1 MPSPPEWLQEL
12 ADAVALQ
19 MTPADVLAPVG
30 CHFCL
35 VDGTWEISLFAA
47 GTQIVGGKKDG
58 VVRASRFSVDL
69 QSLLKLFSEI
79 ESLSW
84 QALRLSADDELG
96 PHISL
101 AGTHAGNRVWL
112 RILAWAP
119 KRFAPGRRAVGYEH
133 AWEEIW

>member
-69 QSLLKLFSEI
+69 QSLVKHFSEI
-79 ESLSW
+79 ESFSW
-84 QALRLSADDELG
+84 QALRLSADDEEFFDQVEYWKTPVSDCG
-96 PHISL
+96 DDR
-101 AGTHAGNRVWL
+101 G
-112 RILAWAP
+112 
-119 KRFAPGRRAVGYEH
+119 
-133 AWEEIW
+133 EECKTYDEWVQGWNEVKG